1 MRISNKVSMSLSI
14 LICLLPIVV
23 GIYFLP
29 SLPDQV
35 AVHWNMNGQPDR
47 WASSTMLVFG
57 IPVFMALVQVVI
69 SIILWTRNETALSK
83 MDHVVLWLIPVLSA
97 VVYFTSLSVALGKS
111 INMAFVGSTIA
122 GLILII
128 LGYFLPSTT
137 LQANK
142 KRLFRS
148 FKTEESYH
156 KAMRKISFTMI
167 GVGLAIIISMFFD
180 PIISMVTILSGIC
193 LILIIS
199 LVVTYLSVD

>member
-1 MRISNKVSMSLSI
+1 MRISNKVSMSLTI

>member
-69 SIILWTRNETALSK
+69 SIILWTRHETALSK
-83 MDHVVLWLIPVLSA
+83 MDHVVRWLIPVLSA
-97 VVYFTSLSVALGKS
+97 IVYFTSLSVALGKS